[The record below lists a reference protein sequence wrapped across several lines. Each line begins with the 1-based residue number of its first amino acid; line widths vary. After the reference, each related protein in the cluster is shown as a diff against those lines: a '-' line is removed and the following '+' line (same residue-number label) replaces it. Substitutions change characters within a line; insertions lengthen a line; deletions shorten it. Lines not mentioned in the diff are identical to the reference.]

1 MLVVYLV
8 VIGDVLVG
16 SDGNTGLLTPECGS
30 RRVVLAVITLLVIAP
45 LLSFRWAWLWC
56 VLAGRYCAAWALD
69 SASRN

>member
-45 LLSFRWAWLWC
+45 LLSFRWA
-56 VLAGRYCAAWALD
+56 GF
-69 SASRN
+69 